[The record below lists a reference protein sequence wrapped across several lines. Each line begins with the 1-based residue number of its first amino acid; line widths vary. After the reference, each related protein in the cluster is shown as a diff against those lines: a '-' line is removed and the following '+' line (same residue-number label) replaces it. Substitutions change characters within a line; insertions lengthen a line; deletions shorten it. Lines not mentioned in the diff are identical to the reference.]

1 MRDDAGSGA
10 AGRGA
15 EVLVLAPG
23 GRDAAVATA
32 ILREAGIPAQAC
44 PDLATLSQGLDQACA
59 AVLTEEALAG
69 ADLRALTGWTLAQP
83 PWSDFPFVVL
93 TRRGGGPERSPEAAR
108 LAGLLGNVAF
118 LERPFHPT
126 ILASAVRS
134 ALAAR
139 RRQRQARD
147 ALAAE
152 VTAAERLRFALH
164 AGRLGSWEFDG
175 GTGEL
180 RASEACKAVF
190 GRAPGDRFG
199 YPDLLSAIHPD
210 DLGRMQ
216 AAVATALAECGDYDI
231 EYRTIWPD
239 GSAHWAEV
247 RGRAFRDETGRLL
260 MAGVSLDTT
269 ARRAAEAELRRH
281 RGQLEEQ
288 VAERT
293 RALEAANR
301 RLRAAAEER
310 DQAEAALL
318 QAQKMEAV
326 GQLTGGLAHDF
337 NNLLQAVLA
346 SLDLIRRRAADP
358 AQVEK
363 LAVAGGE
370 AARRGARLTAQLLA
384 FSRKQKMDLAPVAA
398 GEVVE
403 GMRDLLA
410 RSLGPGVGL
419 RLEVGLAV
427 GLALADATQ
436 LELAVLNLAINARD
450 AMPGG
455 GTLTVAVR
463 AVELG
468 LAADLPVGRYVA
480 VSVSDTGE
488 GMAPEVLARA
498 FEPFF
503 TTKGVGKGTGLGLS
517 QVYGIARQSGG
528 TARIESL
535 PGRGTT
541 VTILLPAAGS
551 EAAARILA
559 RQPEDAMPGGAPVT
573 AAASV
578 GALVLVVD
586 DDPDVRRA
594 LVGWLDA
601 LGYRVAEAADGR
613 AGLAALE
620 SLAPDAML
628 VDFAMPGLTGAQVA
642 AAAQRLRPG
651 LPVVL
656 ATGYAAAAE
665 LGVDALI
672 GLPVLRKPF
681 RIQELAEVLA
691 QALTRS

>member
-1 MRDDAGSGA
+1 M
-10 AGRGA
+10 
-15 EVLVLAPG
+15 LVLAPG
-23 GRDAAVATA
+23 GRDAAVAAA
-32 ILREAGIPAQAC
+32 ILREAGIVATVCRDLPA
-44 PDLATLSQGLDQACA
+44 LVRGLDQAGA
-59 AVLTEEALAG
+59 AVLTEEALAR
-69 ADLRALTGWTLAQP
+69 ADLRDLAGWTLAQP

-93 TRRGGGPERSPEAAR
+93 TRRGGGSERNPEATR
-108 LAGLLGNVAF
+108 LAGVLGNVAF

-139 RRQRQARD
+139 RRQHQARD

-152 VTAAERLRFALH
+152 TTAAERLRFALR

-175 GTGEL
+175 RTGEF

-190 GRAPGDRFG
+190 GRAPGDCFG
-199 YPDLLSAIHPD
+199 YPDLLAAIHPD
-210 DLGRMQ
+210 DLERMQ
-216 AAVATALAECGDYDI
+216 DAVATALSEGGDYDI
-231 EYRTIWPD
+231 EYRTVWPD

-247 RGRAFRDETGRLL
+247 RGRAFRDETGRIL

-293 RALEAANR
+293 RELEAANR

-310 DQAEAALL
+310 DQVEAALL

-346 SLDLIRRRAADP
+346 SLDLIHRRAADP

-363 LAVAGGE
+363 LAAAGGE

-384 FSRKQKMDLAPVAA
+384 FSRKQKMDLTPVAA
-398 GEVVE
+398 GELVE

-410 RSLGPGVGL
+410 RSLGPGVAL
-419 RLEVGLAV
+419 RLEVDRGA

-463 AVELG
+463 VVELG

-480 VSVSDTGE
+480 VSVSDTGD
-488 GMAPEVLARA
+488 GMAPEVVARA

-528 TARIESL
+528 TARIESV
-535 PGRGTT
+535 PGHGTT
-541 VTILLPAAGS
+541 VRILLPAVGS
-551 EAAARILA
+551 EAARTLA
-559 RQPEDAMPGGAPVT
+559 RQPENAMTGGSPVT
-573 AAASV
+573 AATSA

-620 SLAPDAML
+620 RLAPDAML
-628 VDFAMPGLTGAQVA
+628 VDFAMPGLTGAEVAVA
-642 AAAQRLRPG
+642 ARRLRPG
-651 LPVVL
+651 LPIVL

-665 LGVDALI
+665 LGVDAPA
-672 GLPVLRKPF
+672 GLPMLRKPF